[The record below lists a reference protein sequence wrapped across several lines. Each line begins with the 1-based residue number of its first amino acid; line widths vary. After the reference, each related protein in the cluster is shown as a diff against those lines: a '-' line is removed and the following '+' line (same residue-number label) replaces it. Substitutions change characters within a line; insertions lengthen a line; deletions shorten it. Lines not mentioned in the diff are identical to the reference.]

1 MPLPQNRFLILGEG
15 RERPPTLEVFHVPPH
30 PPLCLLTVLSACLS
44 PTGSPPTPAPTPSP
58 TATPLPADVPLD
70 LARVPMPAET
80 TGRLLLS
87 QIPGFEDASTL
98 PAEDAPTAIVRG
110 VYGLIPFATADGVL
124 GFEFKGFTATAVPE
138 QIARYNQEGKI
149 ETLTLDQQAEGDY
162 WRYANKTSGV
172 EQFIPKTVK
181 RPDANPVY
189 LAISRNLDDLGTVYF
204 IAVDKQGNITR
215 HAPAV
220 LEKGEDGQVPAL
232 AWQTDGSKWQKRG
245 HEALTA
251 DHVFDLKAN
260 QDKTLWGEFDP
271 KLNASRLKQ
280 YAFTDEQG
288 VVHSYPAEQIAW
300 LPLLAEG
307 QYQPGADGEEV
318 FGLAMLLSADGRPE
332 FVRAKGQTDWQAVEA
347 LEQETPHHSPVYA
360 AKVQYNGEEVE
371 RMFILLAGKAAGV
384 DEILD
389 ENGRDVA
396 VAGKNWRYVFGEKGW
411 VKELPEN
418 LMAVQ
423 ERLAPG
429 GFELVESLDGYY
441 EIYGADGQKV
451 EGVKVFEDGSTERVV
466 QKGEEIIVLV
476 SAVHS
481 IELSQEG
488 RLRWS
493 GWEMVDGNWIVATMS
508 AAEAIEGV
516 KPNSDKPKPKRES
529 RTRYGLP
536 KARETG

>member
-1 MPLPQNRFLILGEG
+1 
-15 RERPPTLEVFHVPPH
+15 
-30 PPLCLLTVLSACLS
+30 
-44 PTGSPPTPAPTPSP
+44 
-58 TATPLPADVPLD
+58 
-70 LARVPMPAET
+70 
-80 TGRLLLS
+80 
-87 QIPGFEDASTL
+87 
-98 PAEDAPTAIVRG
+98 
-110 VYGLIPFATADGVL
+110 
-124 GFEFKGFTATAVPE
+124 
-138 QIARYNQEGKI
+138 
-149 ETLTLDQQAEGDY
+149 
-162 WRYANKTSGV
+162 
-172 EQFIPKTVK
+172 
-181 RPDANPVY
+181 
-189 LAISRNLDDLGTVYF
+189 
-204 IAVDKQGNITR
+204 
-215 HAPAV
+215 
-220 LEKGEDGQVPAL
+220 
-232 AWQTDGSKWQKRG
+232 
-245 HEALTA
+245 
-251 DHVFDLKAN
+251 
-260 QDKTLWGEFDP
+260 
-271 KLNASRLKQ
+271 
-280 YAFTDEQG
+280 
-288 VVHSYPAEQIAW
+288 
-300 LPLLAEG
+300 
-307 QYQPGADGEEV
+307 
-318 FGLAMLLSADGRPE
+318 
-332 FVRAKGQTDWQAVEA
+332 VRAKGQTDWQAVEA

-360 AKVQYNGEEVE
+360 AKVQYNGKEVK

-389 ENGRDVA
+389 ENGRDVV

-536 KARETG
+536 EARETG